1 MIANGWLSASDYYQ
15 ALARACGVPFHG
27 EIRPHEVAA
36 PAGLRSPRECL
47 ARGLLKEHARQ
58 GAYVFAPEKL
68 RPNAVEEVLA
78 RLAPHRL
85 SLASPG
91 SLRQAVCGHF
101 ARKARME
108 AVDRRAKAKL
118 ALWQRLL
125 LGSLP
130 LAFGAALVL
139 DAQSAIRA
147 LSLAL
152 FFIFL
157 PVIALRV
164 FAAYDLLRRPPS
176 KRAQPRIPDA
186 ELPVY
191 TILVPLYR
199 EANML
204 ASLVRAL
211 AHLDYPGAKIDIKLI
226 LEAVDVET
234 IAVARSLDLPGN
246 IEIVVVP
253 DLQPRTKP
261 KALNYALPLARGEY
275 LVIYDAED
283 RPERDQLRKAIAVFQ
298 EGPPTLACLQAK
310 LNLYNASDNSTHE
323 GPQQLCSRSL
333 GDSRPNSHPRL
344 SSERPRTHKSS
355 RVCPFLHDSRWANDM
370 HSTGFAAGGK
380 ASGHRDGLG
389 ESYRALGP
397 GGPAL
402 RIDERRQ
409 LAERH
414 HCGASLHR
422 PNPSNGHDLL
432 RK

>member
-1 MIANGWLSASDYYQ
+1 MGAAYRRAPLSASDYAFLLERFVDRATLHRAEALAKKWGVLPHPVMIANGWLSASDYYQ

-101 ARKARME
+101 AQSFATA
-108 AVDRRAKAKL
+108 AVDRLHARFPDQSAKAKL

-152 FFIFL
+152 VFIFL

-211 AHLDYPGAKIDIKLI
+211 ARLDYPGAKIDIKLI
-226 LEAVDVET
+226 LEAVNVET

-275 LVIYDAED
+275 SRHLRRRGPAGA
-283 RPERDQLRKAIAVFQ
+283 RPAAQGHRRVPGGASQSCL
-298 EGPPTLACLQAK
+298 PP
-310 LNLYNASDNSTHE
+310 
-323 GPQQLCSRSL
+323 
-333 GDSRPNSHPRL
+333 
-344 SSERPRTHKSS
+344 
-355 RVCPFLHDSRWANDM
+355 
-370 HSTGFAAGGK
+370 GK
-380 ASGHRDGLG
+380 AQSLQRL
-389 ESYRALGP
+389 
-397 GGPAL
+397 
-402 RIDERRQ
+402 RQ
-409 LAERH
+409 LH
-414 HCGASLHR
+414 
-422 PNPSNGHDLL
+422 P
-432 RK
+432 

>member
-68 RPNAVEEVLA
+68 RPNAVEGVLA

-152 FFIFL
+152 VFIFL

-164 FAAYDLLRRPPS
+164 FAAYDLLRRTPS
-176 KRAQPRIPDA
+176 KPDRPRIPDA
-186 ELPVY
+186 ELPLY

-211 AHLDYPGAKIDIKLI
+211 ARLDYPGAKIDIKLI
-226 LEAVDVET
+226 LEAVNVET

-283 RPERDQLRKAIAVFQ
+283 RPERD
-298 EGPPTLACLQAK
+298 
-310 LNLYNASDNSTHE
+310 
-323 GPQQLCSRSL
+323 
-333 GDSRPNSHPRL
+333 
-344 SSERPRTHKSS
+344 
-355 RVCPFLHDSRWANDM
+355 
-370 HSTGFAAGGK
+370 
-380 ASGHRDGLG
+380 
-389 ESYRALGP
+389 
-397 GGPAL
+397 
-402 RIDERRQ
+402 
-409 LAERH
+409 
-414 HCGASLHR
+414 
-422 PNPSNGHDLL
+422 
-432 RK
+432 